1 MLLCNNTQKTRMI
14 KQISLIALVVIGI
27 GALFLGTTLT
37 PAFATV
43 PPGHTGGNPGSGN
56 PHQPPFKGPILI
68 TCIVGKGC
76 IERTV

>member
-1 MLLCNNTQKTRMI
+1 MI

-27 GALFLGTTLT
+27 GALSLGTILI

-43 PPGHTGGNPGSGN
+43 PPGHTGNPGTGN

>member
-1 MLLCNNTQKTRMI
+1 MI

-27 GALFLGTTLT
+27 GALSLGTTLT
-37 PAFATV
+37 TTFATV
-43 PPGHTGGNPGSGN
+43 QPDHNGNLHGEGGNPGTGN
-56 PHQPPFKGPILI
+56 SHQPPFKGPILI

>member
-1 MLLCNNTQKTRMI
+1 MI
-14 KQISLIALVVIGI
+14 KQISLIALVVIGA
-27 GALFLGTTLT
+27 GALFLGTILT

-43 PPGHTGGNPGSGN
+43 PGHTGNPGTWGNPGTGN

-76 IERTV
+76 IEKTV

>member
-1 MLLCNNTQKTRMI
+1 MI

-27 GALFLGTTLT
+27 GTLLLGTILT

-43 PPGHTGGNPGSGN
+43 SSDHTGNSHGEGGNPGTGN
-56 PHQPPFKGPILI
+56 PHQPKGPILI

-76 IERTV
+76 IERPV

>member
-1 MLLCNNTQKTRMI
+1 MI
-14 KQISLIALVVIGI
+14 KQISLIALVIIGI
-27 GALFLGTTLT
+27 GALGTILT
-37 PAFATV
+37 QAFATV
-43 PPGHTGGNPGSGN
+43 PPGHTGEGGN

>member
-1 MLLCNNTQKTRMI
+1 MI
-14 KQISLIALVVIGI
+14 KQISIIALVVIGI
-27 GALFLGTTLT
+27 GALGTILT

-43 PPGHTGGNPGSGN
+43 LPSHTGNQHGEWGNPGN
-56 PHQPPFKGPILI
+56 LHQPKGPILI

>member
-1 MLLCNNTQKTRMI
+1 MI
-14 KQISLIALVVIGI
+14 KQISLIGLVVIAI
-27 GALFLGTTLT
+27 GALGTILT
-37 PAFATV
+37 PAFATA
-43 PPGHTGGNPGSGN
+43 PPGHTGEGGNPGTGN

>member
-1 MLLCNNTQKTRMI
+1 MI

-27 GALFLGTTLT
+27 GTVFLGMSFT

-43 PPGHTGGNPGSGN
+43 QAFHSVNLRGEGGNQETGY
-56 PHQPPFKGPILI
+56 PHQPGTKGPILI

-76 IERTV
+76 IERRV

>member
-1 MLLCNNTQKTRMI
+1 MI
-14 KQISLIALVVIGI
+14 KQISLVGLVVIGI

-37 PAFATV
+37 TAFATV
-43 PPGHTGGNPGSGN
+43 SPDHDGNPHGEGGNPGTGS
-56 PHQPPFKGPILI
+56 HQPPFKGPILI

>member
-1 MLLCNNTQKTRMI
+1 MI

-27 GALFLGTTLT
+27 GALETILT

-43 PPGHTGGNPGSGN
+43 PPSHNGNQYGEWGNPGTGN
-56 PHQPPFKGPILI
+56 PHQPKGPILI

>member
-1 MLLCNNTQKTRMI
+1 MI
-14 KQISLIALVVIGI
+14 KQINLIALVVIGI

-43 PPGHTGGNPGSGN
+43 PPGHTGNPYGGGNPGTGGN
-56 PHQPPFKGPILI
+56 PHQPPFKGLILI

>member
-1 MLLCNNTQKTRMI
+1 MI

-27 GALFLGTTLT
+27 GALGTILT

-43 PPGHTGGNPGSGN
+43 PPSHNGNQHGEWGTGN
-56 PHQPPFKGPILI
+56 PHQPKGPILI

>member
-1 MLLCNNTQKTRMI
+1 MI
-14 KQISLIALVVIGI
+14 KQISLTALVLIGI
-27 GALFLGTTLT
+27 GALFLGTILA

-43 PPGHTGGNPGSGN
+43 PLGRTGEGGNPGTGN
-56 PHQPPFKGPILI
+56 SHQPPFKGPILI